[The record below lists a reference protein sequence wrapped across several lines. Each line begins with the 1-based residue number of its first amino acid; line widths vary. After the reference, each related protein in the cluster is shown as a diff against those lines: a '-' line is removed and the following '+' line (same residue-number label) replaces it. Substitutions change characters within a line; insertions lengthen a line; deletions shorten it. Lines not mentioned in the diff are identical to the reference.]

1 MITEMRGICIV
12 CEFQVRG
19 NTFEE
24 LDVNFTSH
32 FETTGHET
40 YYIDAEGKRMERSVS

>member
-1 MITEMRGICIV
+1 MPGEKRGTCVV

-19 NTFEE
+19 NTLDE

-32 FETTGHET
+32 FENTGHET
-40 YYIDAEGKRMERSVS
+40 YFTDEGGQRIERSVS